1 MKTPLWVPRVSTR
14 GESPILPLKKEK
26 YDRDKNN
33 NIILM
38 RSTFSIDKL
47 VFLVIL
53 SVFSITISAYRDA
66 RWGY

>member
-14 GESPILPLKKEK
+14 GKSPILPLKKEK